1 MADAPILKH
10 LDELTTHR
18 ISPGD
23 TVKLAHV
30 TGPSE
35 GSPTSVFFEIWDPQ
49 GVQPDNT
56 HPDSVEIFV
65 FLSGEG
71 IAVSDEHS
79 VAVKAGDVL
88 VLPSGSVHHIQNT
101 SDTERLYAVTI
112 MANDLGSMEKGFE
125 HLVISGDR
133 DALDDADKASIFTG
147 LAHLAGVGK
156 A

>member
-10 LDELTTHR
+10 LDDLTTHR

-23 TVKLAHV
+23 TVKLAHI

-88 VLPSGSVHHIQNT
+88 VLPSGSVHHIKNT
-101 SDTERLYAVTI
+101 STTDRLYAVTI
-112 MANDLGSMEKGFE
+112 MANDLGSMDKGFE
-125 HLVISGDR
+125 HLVTSGQRETLDTADR
-133 DALDDADKASIFTG
+133 ASIFSG
-147 LAHLAGVGK
+147 LAQLSGIGQP
-156 A
+156 

>member
-10 LDELTTHR
+10 LDDLTTHR
-18 ISPGD
+18 IAPGD

-35 GSPTSVFFEIWDPQ
+35 GSPTSVFFEVWDPQ

-56 HPDSVEIFV
+56 HPDSVEIFI
-65 FLSGEG
+65 FLKGHG
-71 IAVSDEHS
+71 QAVSDEHS

-112 MANDLGSMEKGFE
+112 MANDLGSMDKGFE
-125 HLVISGDR
+125 HLVISGQPEVL
-133 DALDDADKASIFTG
+133 DADDKASIFTG
-147 LAHLAGVGK
+147 LAHLAAAK
-156 A
+156 

>member
-1 MADAPILKH
+1 MADAPILKNI
-10 LDELTTHR
+10 DDLTTHR

-23 TVKLAHV
+23 TVKLAHL

-56 HPDSVEIFV
+56 HPDSVEIFIV
-65 FLSGEG
+65 LKGEG
-71 IAVSDEHS
+71 EAVSDEHTVS
-79 VAVKAGDVL
+79 ITAGDVL

-112 MANDLGSMEKGFE
+112 MANDLGSMDKGFE
-125 HLVISGDR
+125 HLVVSGER
-133 DALDDADKASIFTG
+133 DVLDDGDKASIITG
-147 LAHLAGVGK
+147 LAAV
-156 A
+156 AAR

>member
-1 MADAPILKH
+1 MAEAPILKH